1 MASPSR
7 NDVSAASE
15 PKPVQLRA
23 GAVRSRAKHRAS
35 LACVQ
40 CRQKHTRCDG
50 VLPACFR
57 CKNDARKCVYAE
69 SRRGIRD
76 PNKRRKMKEKAM
88 KADRDEASDSAP
100 SPNFPGFDIPSHVIQ
115 RLPAG
120 WTHREAQNP
129 CAVKDLFDLYY
140 TNFHPTHSWLPPKK
154 TLSRLIETIPNDFKF
169 TMTMIL
175 YVGSKYADN
184 VDSTSLRNDAYEM
197 ASGELPETVWSVQ
210 ALLSMCIAAFGEQH
224 DDYCSLWF
232 DRTRDLALRLGLQ
245 HKSFADAEEDP
256 ILAESYRR
264 TYWALYTQGSLRTV
278 REHLGHWQL
287 YHTEATTELP
297 CEEWEYESGEIPIP
311 VTLEDYDKAGP
322 SRQYSS
328 WAYFVDLTRIC
339 GSCVVPLL
347 NVGEVA
353 FSEAMDNANLR
364 VESWILQMPQWK
376 KDLVDADGTVDMI
389 LYHALGVAYGLQIR
403 MQLHYKGVR
412 PQDGVREV
420 ANKGFSVLSSSPSP
434 PASVTM
440 GSNPRLPGSAAVQAS
455 LHLVSLFNHHLPP
468 EKLSPSCILGLE
480 RAALPLFDALLYGQG
495 QPVYKVKISLLVSVL
510 RNAGKFW
517 PRSKAVSEEI
527 EEAMRGAADI
537 IEAAERLQEM
547 QTTPDML
554 DSPSMDEED
563 PPSEFAPPV
572 FTTMGQMDA
581 WAQVQPQATNV
592 EATTEEPTV
601 EMHGV
606 PLSGPGEMTL
616 GMETA
621 PLPMME
627 NMTLSTEVT
636 SFPETDEAALGT
648 EATPFPKAEVTMGMD
663 AIPVAPFPPVEAGP
677 SNMETHPGVPMSY
690 VKTEDQWF

>member
-1 MASPSR
+1 
-7 NDVSAASE
+7 
-15 PKPVQLRA
+15 
-23 GAVRSRAKHRAS
+23 
-35 LACVQ
+35 
-40 CRQKHTRCDG
+40 
-50 VLPACFR
+50 
-57 CKNDARKCVYAE
+57 
-69 SRRGIRD
+69 
-76 PNKRRKMKEKAM
+76 MKEEAM
-88 KADRDEASDSAP
+88 KADRNEASNSTP
-100 SPNFPGFDIPSHVIQ
+100 SPNFPGFEIPAHVIQ

-129 CAVKDLFDLYY
+129 LAVKDLFDLYY

-154 TLSRLIETIPNDFKF
+154 TLSRLTETVPDDFKF

-210 ALLSMCIAAFGEQH
+210 ALLCMCIAAFGEQH

-287 YHTEATTELP
+287 YHTKATTELP
-297 CEEWEYESGEIPIP
+297 CEEWEYESGVSISTRL
-311 VTLEDYDKAGP
+311 TLEDYDRKGP

-339 GSCVVPLL
+339 GQFVVPLL

-353 FSEAMDNANLR
+353 YSEAMDNANLR
-364 VESWILQMPQWK
+364 VGSWILQMPPWK
-376 KDLVDADGTVDMI
+376 KDLVDINGAVDMI
-389 LYHALGVAYGLQIR
+389 LYHALGIAYGLQIR

-420 ANKGFSVLSSSPSP
+420 ASRGFSVLSSSPSP

-440 GSNPRLPGSAAVQAS
+440 GSSPRLPGSAAVQAS
-455 LHLVSLFNHHLPP
+455 LHLVSLFNLHLPP
-468 EKLSPSCILGLE
+468 ENFSPSCILGLE

-495 QPVYKVKISLLVSVL
+495 QSVYKVKISLLVSVL

-537 IEAAERLQEM
+537 IEAAEQLQEMQEMQDM

-554 DSPSMDEED
+554 DSPEMDEED
-563 PPSEFAPPV
+563 PPTEFAPPV
-572 FTTMGQMDA
+572 FTTMDQMDA
-581 WAQVQPQATNV
+581 WAQVQPQAANV
-592 EATTEEPTV
+592 EPTTEQMAQWLGLETELPKTEEPPL

-606 PLSGPGEMTL
+606 PLSGPSEMTL

-621 PLPMME
+621 PLPTME
-627 NMTLSTEVT
+627 NMTLGMEAT
-636 SFPETDEAALGT
+636 SLQGAEEPTLDAEAA
-648 EATPFPKAEVTMGMD
+648 PFPKTEEDTMGMD
-663 AIPVAPFPPVEAGP
+663 AIPVASFPPAEAGP
-677 SNMETHPGVPMSY
+677 SDMEAHQGMPMSY

>member
-1 MASPSR
+1 
-7 NDVSAASE
+7 
-15 PKPVQLRA
+15 
-23 GAVRSRAKHRAS
+23 
-35 LACVQ
+35 
-40 CRQKHTRCDG
+40 
-50 VLPACFR
+50 
-57 CKNDARKCVYAE
+57 
-69 SRRGIRD
+69 
-76 PNKRRKMKEKAM
+76 MKEKAM
-88 KADRDEASDSAP
+88 KADRDEASGSTP
-100 SPNFPGFDIPSHVIQ
+100 SPNFPGFDIPSHAIQ

-129 CAVKDLFDLYY
+129 RAVKDLFDLYY
-140 TNFHPTHSWLPPKK
+140 ANFHPTHSWLPPKK
-154 TLSRLIETIPNDFKF
+154 TLSPLIETIPDDFKF

-210 ALLSMCIAAFGEQH
+210 ALLCMCIAAFGEHH

-245 HKSFADAEEDP
+245 YKSFADAEEDP

-264 TYWALYTQGSLRTV
+264 TYWALYIQGSLRTV

-311 VTLEDYDKAGP
+311 VTLEDYDMAGP
-322 SRQYSS
+322 SGQYSS
-328 WAYFVDLTRIC
+328 WAYFVDLIRIC

-376 KDLVDADGTVDMI
+376 KDIVDEDGTVDMI

-403 MQLHYKGVR
+403 MQLHYKGVK
-412 PQDGVREV
+412 PQDGVREI

-434 PASVTM
+434 PAGVTM
-440 GSNPRLPGSAAVQAS
+440 GSNARLPGSAAVQAS
-455 LHLVSLFNHHLPP
+455 LHLVSLFNFHLPP

-495 QPVYKVKISLLVSVL
+495 QPVYKIKISLLVSVL

-537 IEAAERLQEM
+537 IEAAE
-547 QTTPDML
+547 PDMS
-554 DSPSMDEED
+554 DSPSMDDED

-572 FTTMGQMDA
+572 FTTMDQMDA
-581 WAQVQPQATNV
+581 WAQEQPQATTV
-592 EATTEEPTV
+592 EATTEEPTLEV
-601 EMHGV
+601 SGV
-606 PLSGPGEMTL
+606 PLSGPEEMTL
-616 GMETA
+616 SMETA
-621 PLPMME
+621 LLPME
-627 NMTLSTEVT
+627 NMTLGTEVASFPEIDEATLSTEVT
-636 SFPETDEAALGT
+636 
-648 EATPFPKAEVTMGMD
+648 PFPKAEEVTMGMG
-663 AIPVAPFPPVEAGP
+663 AIPAAPFPPVEARP
-677 SNMETHPGVPMSY
+677 SDMGTHPGMPMSY